1 MAAWICGNEACGTRY
16 SVGAPC
22 CPQCRADEP
31 YEEGD
36 PTMAKISR
44 HGGPSN
50 IEDPTMPPV
59 INEETGERVD
69 RQDAKATDEQHVSW
83 TEGGRENLIEGV
95 DEDAQARAADAREDD
110 SEGETY
116 YDGPG
121 VADTDE
127 AFDPGAH
134 SVAEVRQYLDA
145 TDDPTEKQR
154 VLDAEKAGRNRAG
167 IKA

>member
-50 IEDPTMPPV
+50 IEDPALPPV
-59 INEETGERVD
+59 INTETGERVD

-95 DEDAQARAADAREDD
+95 DEDAQARAAEAR
-110 SEGETY
+110 
-116 YDGPG
+116 
-121 VADTDE
+121 DTDTDTGE
-127 AFDPGAH
+127 ATGDEVDDAFDPGAH
-134 SVAEVRQYLDA
+134 SVSEVRQYLDA
-145 TDDPTEKQR
+145 TDDPTERQR
-154 VLDAEKAGRNRAG
+154 VVDAERAGRNRSG